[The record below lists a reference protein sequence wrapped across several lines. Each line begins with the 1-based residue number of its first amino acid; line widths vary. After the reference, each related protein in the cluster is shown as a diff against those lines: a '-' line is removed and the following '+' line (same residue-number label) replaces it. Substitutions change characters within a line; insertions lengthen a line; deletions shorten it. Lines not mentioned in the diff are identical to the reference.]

1 MARKSSMKTKV
12 VDYLPNDLKK
22 PLQRDRLKSLTFL
35 DLNTIGR
42 QLNKLRSRDTRKF
55 DEDIP
60 TLGCA
65 KCWCWP

>member
-1 MARKSSMKTKV
+1 MPTSRLKKKV
-12 VDYLPNDLKK
+12 VDYLPKDLKK
-22 PLQRDRLKSLTFL
+22 PLEKAPLKDITFS

-42 QLNKLRSRDTRKF
+42 QLNTLRSRDSHKF
-55 DEDIP
+55 DKDIP